1 MAHKPPSFTETSH
14 IRCVIFDLDG
24 TLIDS
29 VPAYFQLMEMIL
41 ETIGLPPAPKS
52 VVSEFMIGGGLK
64 VIENHI
70 PQELAHRKAYFLD
83 EFLKVAKRISR
94 TVLKDRVRVFDGVHR
109 LFARLSALDIP
120 MGIVTST
127 ERAYLDRKL
136 KPLEKDGIKGYLN
149 AVIGIE
155 DAPRKKPFPDPLIVC
170 SEQLGVDARDC
181 VYVGDSHVD
190 IRAANAAKMMSV
202 AVLSGLDDHETLM
215 AENPRL
221 ILQTV
226 KELLKVF

>member
-1 MAHKPPSFTETSH
+1 MPDKPPPLKGMSH

-52 VVSEFMIGGGLK
+52 MVSEFMIGGGLK

-70 PQELAHRKAYFLD
+70 PPELIHKKEHFLAQFLEVGRK
-83 EFLKVAKRISR
+83 ISK
-94 TVLKDRVRVFDGVHR
+94 TVFKERVTVFDGVQR
-109 LFARLSALDIP
+109 LFARLSALEIP

-127 ERAYLDRKL
+127 ERAYLGRKL
-136 KPLEKDGIKGYLN
+136 KPLEQEGIRGYLD
-149 AVIGIE
+149 AVIAIE

-170 SEQLGVDARDC
+170 SEQLGVDAKNC
-181 VYVGDSHVD
+181 AYVGDSHVD

-202 AVLSGLDDHETLM
+202 GVLSGLDDHETLM
-215 AENPRL
+215 AENPGM
-221 ILQTV
+221 ILQNV
-226 KELLKVF
+226 IELLKVF